1 MRKFQAL
8 LAIGLVVAST
18 ASCEDEND
26 TYKPAP
32 AYSGAKAN
40 LPAVPPLP
48 TNPIK
53 VGDSYTIFGA
63 IHHLRSRYHSAEVTQ
78 KDISITGY
86 IVDTN
91 IPTAPACA
99 VHPIGKKDP
108 DDCKSEIPSFWI
120 SDTKTPDKTAQ
131 KIRVMGWASNFSNVY
146 DAMKKYK
153 DLKEP
158 PKHPATPDLAG
169 KPGMLVSDE
178 LWAVEIPYPIP
189 SVGAKVKVTGR
200 YGVIFGKSS
209 AGLVTDPTSG
219 VMTYGSMDTLEPPI
233 APAAF
238 TAVAK
243 K

>member
-1 MRKFQAL
+1 MRKFLAL
-8 LAIGLVVAST
+8 LALGLVVASSV
-18 ASCEDEND
+18 SCDDEND
-26 TYKPAP
+26 KYKATP
-32 AYSGAKAN
+32 AYSGQKAS

-63 IHHLRSRYHSAEVTQ
+63 IHHLRSRYHSAEVTS
-78 KDISITGY
+78 KDISLTGY
-86 IVDTN
+86 IVDSN
-91 IPTAPACA
+91 IPSAPACA
-99 VHPIGKKDP
+99 VHPTGKKDP
-108 DDCKSEIPSFWI
+108 DDCKSDIPSFWI
-120 SDTKTPDKTAQ
+120 ADTKTVDKTGQ
-131 KIRVMGWASNFSNVY
+131 KIRVMGWASNFANVF

-158 PKHPATPDLAG
+158 PKHPATPDQAG
-169 KPGMLVSDE
+169 KPGMLVNDE
-178 LWAVEIPYPIP
+178 LWAVEIPYPLP
-189 SVGAKVKVTGR
+189 AVGAKVKVTGR

-219 VMTYGSMDTLEPPI
+219 VMTYGSMDTLEPPT